1 MKKLTHLLG
10 ALIMLAL
17 PIQLM
22 ADNYDKYYQNLPCQM
37 TRPTLPVIPGNN
49 VSVTDFGGVG
59 DGITLNTEAFRKAM
73 SALDKQGGGH
83 LNVPAGVWLTGPIA
97 FKNNVDLHLE
107 KNAIILFSADKRLY
121 LDIDKATGKILGKL
135 KPALNASKRKNIS
148 ITGQGIIDGNGK
160 WWRPVKRSKVSD
172 TEWSQFKAMGGT
184 ETEQG
189 KLWFPFNLKNYKN
202 VTATPEKE
210 EKLRADLVRF
220 TECENILIQGVT
232 FQNSPRFHV
241 HPVRCKH
248 LVVDGITI
256 LCPWNAQNGDG
267 LDLSNCQN
275 SLIVNNTV
283 NVGDDGICMKGGVG
297 QAGVEAGPCENILIE
312 NNTVYH
318 AHGGFVIGS
327 DVSGGIKNIVV
338 RNNRFCGTDIGLRF
352 KSSIERGGK
361 TENIFISNIY
371 MTDIIGEAISF
382 ETTYADKGY
391 SVSKDGNEK
400 NAQPVKAPFSP
411 DFGNMHISNIVCHGT
426 ESGIVAHGAEGMVH
440 DIVIENS
447 TIFYTKKATDIDAAC
462 DVKLNNVRLLTY

>member
-1 MKKLTHLLG
+1 M
-10 ALIMLAL
+10 
-17 PIQLM
+17 
-22 ADNYDKYYQNLPCQM
+22 
-37 TRPTLPVIPGNN
+37 
-49 VSVTDFGGVG
+49 
-59 DGITLNTEAFRKAM
+59 
-73 SALDKQGGGH
+73 
-83 LNVPAGVWLTGPIA
+83 
-97 FKNNVDLHLE
+97 
-107 KNAIILFSADKRLY
+107 
-121 LDIDKATGKILGKL
+121 
-135 KPALNASKRKNIS
+135 
-148 ITGQGIIDGNGK
+148 
-160 WWRPVKRSKVSD
+160 
-172 TEWSQFKAMGGT
+172 
-184 ETEQG
+184 
-189 KLWFPFNLKNYKN
+189 
-202 VTATPEKE
+202 
-210 EKLRADLVRF
+210 VRF

-241 HPVRCKH
+241 HPVRCKN

-297 QAGVEAGPCENILIE
+297 QAGIEAGPCENILIE

-327 DVSGGIKNIVV
+327 DVSGGMKNIVV

-391 SVSKDGNEK
+391 SVSKDEK
-400 NAQPVKAPFSP
+400 GKTAEPVKAPFAP
-411 DFGNMHISNIVCHGT
+411 DFGNIHISNIVCHGT
-426 ESGIVAHGAEGMVH
+426 ESGIVAHGAKGMVH
-440 DIVIENS
+440 DVVIENS

-462 DVKLNNVRLLTY
+462 DVKLNKVNLLTY